1 MKNILLGK
9 TEFGK
14 DIVLNTEKFL
24 NSRLLFQ
31 GISGSWKTE
40 TIKTIVRG
48 LREVTRSAELPTGIP
63 QIIFDW
69 EGEYHP
75 LRKEYPFI
83 LIGDDGEFKIPTV
96 EVDGR
101 QVLNQEAVEQLA
113 TEIRR
118 NQASAII
125 DLSSFKDHEE
135 RQDFAAI
142 FINALLDV
150 EKRYWKPLT
159 VIIDEAHNLCKQGDS
174 RMTSKKP
181 IIALCETGRKRNIST
196 ILVTQRLSALDK
208 NASAQMVNRLIGF
221 TVELIDRTAASKLLG
236 GGKEMEDTMK
246 DFRGG
251 EYFAFGSALSEKE
264 VQQFRIIEDPNFQKP
279 DLLNI
284 PPLNAYGQTVANDI
298 DSMINRDNQRVQT
311 LNDPVDYERLKTLH
325 ETPVPTVEEQQ
336 IEDKIVK
343 ELKETKDSG
352 IFDPTLLKNNESI
365 VDTLPDEGKITLTQT
380 QLNKLKNEFRNKG
393 WNDAFEY
400 IISASRVR
408 KKGLI
413 RTKKID
419 VLDIVRDQSS
429 SGLKKYFIK
438 GMEERCG
445 DCGMVLES
453 HERAIC
459 KKCIFKH
466 TKSSRDQLEIA
477 RKEKSFT
484 DKFWRSRK

>member
-9 TEFGK
+9 TEYGK
-14 DIVLNTEKFL
+14 EIVLNTDKFL

-48 LREVTRSAELPTGIP
+48 LREVTRSAETPTGIP

-83 LIGDDGEFKIPTV
+83 LIGDEGEFKIPMKDI
-96 EVDGR
+96 DGKK
-101 QVLNQEAVEQLA
+101 VLDQGLVEQLA

-118 NQASAII
+118 TQASAII
-125 DLSSFKDHEE
+125 DLSSFKDHEVRRE
-135 RQDFAAI
+135 FAAI

-150 EKRYWKPLT
+150 EKRFWKPLT
-159 VIIDEAHNLCKQGDS
+159 VVIDEAHNLCRQGDS
-174 RMTSKKP
+174 RMVSSKP
-181 IIALCETGRKRNIST
+181 IIALCETGRKRSIST

-236 GGKEMEDTMK
+236 GGKDMEDAMK
-246 DFRGG
+246 DFGGG

-264 VQQFRIIEDPNFQKP
+264 VLQFKITEDPDFKKP

-284 PPLNAYGQTVANDI
+284 PPLNAHGQSVSDDI
-298 DSMINRDNQRVQT
+298 AAVISRDEQRVQT
-311 LNDPVDYERLKTLH
+311 LQEPVTFVNLENPS
-325 ETPVPTVEEQQ
+325 EEEQTP
-336 IEDKIVK
+336 K
-343 ELKETKDSG
+343 EIIHELDNPNPQET
-352 IFDPTLLKNNESI
+352 FDPLAKKSI
-365 VDTLPDEGKITLTQT
+365 DSIIDSLPDEGKIHLTQS
-380 QLNKLKNEFRNKG
+380 QLVKLKKEFRNEG

-400 IISASRVR
+400 IIAASRVK

-419 VLDIVRDQSS
+419 VLDIVKQKTS
-429 SGLKKYFIK
+429 SGMNKFTIQ
-438 GMEERCG
+438 GMEEKCV
-445 DCGMVLES
+445 DCGTVLELN
-453 HERAIC
+453 ERAIC
-459 KKCIFKH
+459 KSCITKH
-466 TKSSRDQLEIA
+466 TSLSSRLENA
-477 RKEKSFT
+477 REEKKFT
-484 DKFWRSRK
+484 DKFWKRAK